1 MTSTDCQQLIIC
13 QRSEYFHRLCGPG
26 SHFAESKQSEIELKD
41 VDSQAMQLLLQHLYS
56 IEPDPFQAP
65 WRTWLNLRTTA
76 DKYPL
81 SALRKLAD
89 TSLRSAVGC
98 ITNADSIFTII
109 RTLETK
115 YADDDALTALAKSLR
130 RENLHKLLRNA
141 RYRAYLD
148 EDRSRLWKQL
158 EELSF
163 AAHLQEKTLSGCKRC
178 GKLWW
183 GDRPEAVDQTCPAT
197 QVRNVKHDIMS
208 LPCWT
213 QRTQSSIGRNKR
225 PAVEVSALPRALTE
239 AEVHM
244 QELLGKHVK

>member
-1 MTSTDCQQLIIC
+1 MTSADCQHLIIC

-76 DKYPL
+76 DKYLL
-81 SALRKLAD
+81 SDLRKLAD

-109 RTLETK
+109 RTLEDEH
-115 YADDDALTALAKSLR
+115 AHDDALTALAKSLR

-148 EDRSRLWKQL
+148 EDKSRLWSSWRSY
-158 EELSF
+158 LSR
-163 AAHLQEKTLSGCKRC
+163 LVCKRRPCQAVNAAENC
-178 GKLWW
+178 GGGIDLKLLI
-183 GDRPEAVDQTCPAT
+183 RHVPQTKSET
-197 QVRNVKHDIMS
+197 
-208 LPCWT
+208 
-213 QRTQSSIGRNKR
+213 SSTT
-225 PAVEVSALPRALTE
+225 L
-239 AEVHM
+239 
-244 QELLGKHVK
+244 